1 MELPLFPYHDA
12 RLLAEDLTETNG
24 QKKLHNQSIIPKTS
38 IVKTSIAKI
47 LALGAALFS
56 SAAVFANTD
65 VAFTVNASSP
75 SFTLASST
83 LGPAGCNIR
92 AGLHRYDSVTFR
104 VNSSGNHNVSTLS
117 LTGMR
122 GDNFIAVYSGVFN
135 PQAPTSNVI
144 GCNDDGGAQGNTRW
158 AQFST
163 NMTTGSIYTGVVTSF
178 NAYSGT
184 NEDGSGSYRISP
196 AITLVYTLSGT
207 ISGLGAGKTTKIRV
221 NGGTETTISANGSF
235 TSTTALDANTAYTV
249 TLSEQPVGQE
259 CTLTNATGNIG
270 TTNVSNI
277 GISCANLPTYT
288 LTYDTQGGSA
298 VASQTDIGGATIT
311 LAAAPTLANYTFTG
325 WNTNSTGTGTNY
337 SASSAFVMPSSATTL
352 YAIWTINTVTLTF
365 DANGGSSV
373 NSITGNIGSV
383 LTAPASPTRVGYSFT
398 GWNPTL
404 PSTLPATNTTYT
416 AQWQINSYSLSF
428 DSNGGSSVSPIT
440 ADFGSSV
447 TAPSAPTRT
456 GYTFSGWSPAL
467 PSTMP
472 AANTSY
478 TAQWQINSYSLSFD
492 SNGGSSVSPINAN
505 FGTNVTAPAA
515 PTRTGYTFT
524 GWNPALPST
533 VPAANTSYTAQWQ
546 INSYSLSFDSNG
558 GSSVSPITADFGS
571 SVTAPS
577 APTRTG
583 YTFSGWSPA
592 LPSTVPAAN
601 TSYTAQWQINSYSLS
616 FDSNGGSSVSPITAD
631 FGSSVTAPS
640 APTRTGYT
648 FSGWSPALPS
658 TVPAANTSYT
668 AQWQVN
674 SYSLSFD
681 SNGGSSVS
689 PITADFGSSVTAPSA
704 PTRTGYTFS
713 GWSPALPSTVPASNT
728 SYTAQWQINSYSLSF
743 DSNGGS
749 SVSPINAN
757 FGTNVTA
764 PAAPTRTGYT
774 FTGWNPAL
782 PSTVP
787 AANTSYTAQW
797 QINRYNVSV
806 AVEGKASVSSPNF
819 TVEHGQTAR
828 ITITADSDQYLTVAS
843 NCQASVQGRE
853 LFIPTLTTAC
863 QVRITAFDSV
873 VADAQNS
880 TAATVNE
887 ARTLRLSGGAG
898 DKTMQMAAVTRAGQ
912 REVLTNEQAAGVLVK
927 QADGSY
933 RFSAKRTGRYS
944 FDFVDAVSGE
954 RVSVNFDVLPYVAFS
969 SSQQPGKLTTAAQIG
984 VFLSDD
990 AIEYPVT
997 VSVEA
1002 LGVDGVPAVFE
1013 IQAADER
1020 RKDYRFTPIS
1030 AEQNKLSL
1038 QAKTVQN
1045 AIVGTPA
1052 VHTVVMQTT
1061 VLPIS
1066 LNAMTSQDE
1075 TETLVVNKQAGMVK
1089 VLTQTSSVG
1098 NFTYEFSAQ
1107 GIAFVTQAG
1116 VTTFDPSLLA
1126 AGRYNIKVS
1135 AQSDDG
1141 RVGVTELSV
1150 RVIDSCPLASCDAI
1164 SAVGIPT
1171 QVNPQAEFEERLPL
1185 CPQQAQGNRVQS
1197 CEGKQSDF
1205 IEAPAGYLLGLGRV
1219 ADAQSWSSGQFGGA
1233 LTETSVPDAG
1243 FTQRGYRVNFDVQGL
1258 ENPGEAV
1265 PVVIPLPDGVVV
1277 PSNAVWRKLI
1287 AGKWQN
1293 FVSNSANRV
1302 DSAMRDSQGL
1312 CPTVASNVWQSGLI
1326 AGMQCV
1332 RLTIQDGGPNDDDQ
1346 TANSV
1351 IRDPGVLATVNQY
1364 TLSFD
1369 SAGGS
1374 SVAAIKQDFG
1384 SVITAPSTPTRTG
1397 FTFTGWSEAMPETM
1411 PAMDKTLVAQWQR
1424 NNYVITFDSAGG
1436 SSVNNITVAFD
1447 NPITLPSAPTRQGY
1461 TFAGWN
1467 PAVPSKMPAANLT
1480 VKASWTISEYNTS
1493 SNAGALSFWYGLVGL
1508 ALLVG
1513 RRVSFSG
1520 HSVLKRLTQHLTL
1533 RRPYRLTRVMKVKR
1547 VLSSMLVVLLV
1558 VYCGASRAND
1568 SYMGLQSGNVV
1579 TDVTAL
1585 DIEQALA
1592 MAGFGGKAALHNDS
1606 RPGHRLY
1613 VGKSLGY
1620 GIAAELAWVDLA
1632 NVQTRFTQL
1641 PSNVT
1646 PLDVRRF
1653 MTESGSGLELSLI
1666 YTFAEHSDLTPTFR
1680 LGGMQMDSRYLLD
1693 NAEANYQFKDYNIRM
1708 LAAAGVRYRIS
1719 ERWNVQLNYNHID
1732 SRPYSTSFVNV
1743 GVEYRF

>member
-12 RLLAEDLTETNG
+12 RLFAEDLTETNG

-207 ISGLGAGKTTKIRV
+207 ISGLGAGKTTKVRV

-325 WNTNSTGTGTNY
+325 WNTNSAGTGTNY

-373 NSITGNIGSV
+373 NSITGNIGSA

-404 PSTLPATNTTYT
+404 PSTLPATNTT
-416 AQWQINSYSLSF
+416 
-428 DSNGGSSVSPIT
+428 
-440 ADFGSSV
+440 
-447 TAPSAPTRT
+447 
-456 GYTFSGWSPAL
+456 
-467 PSTMP
+467 
-472 AANTSY
+472 
-478 TAQWQINSYSLSFD
+478 
-492 SNGGSSVSPINAN
+492 
-505 FGTNVTAPAA
+505 
-515 PTRTGYTFT
+515 
-524 GWNPALPST
+524 
-533 VPAANTSYTAQWQ
+533 
-546 INSYSLSFDSNG
+546 
-558 GSSVSPITADFGS
+558 
-571 SVTAPS
+571 
-577 APTRTG
+577 
-583 YTFSGWSPA
+583 
-592 LPSTVPAAN
+592 
-601 TSYTAQWQINSYSLS
+601 
-616 FDSNGGSSVSPITAD
+616 
-631 FGSSVTAPS
+631 
-640 APTRTGYT
+640 
-648 FSGWSPALPS
+648 
-658 TVPAANTSYT
+658 
-668 AQWQVN
+668 
-674 SYSLSFD
+674 
-681 SNGGSSVS
+681 
-689 PITADFGSSVTAPSA
+689 
-704 PTRTGYTFS
+704 
-713 GWSPALPSTVPASNT
+713 
-728 SYTAQWQINSYSLSF
+728 YTAQWQINSYSLSF

-806 AVEGKASVSSPNF
+806 AVEGKALVSSPNF

-828 ITITADSDQYLTVAS
+828 IAITADSDQYLTVAS

-863 QVRITAFDSV
+863 QVRLTAFDSV

-887 ARTLRLSGGAG
+887 TRTLRLSGGAG

-1066 LNAMTSQDE
+1066 LNAMTSQNE
-1075 TETLVVNKQAGMVK
+1075 TETLVVNKQAGEVK

-1098 NFTYEFSAQ
+1098 NFSYEFSAE
-1107 GIAFVTQAG
+1107 GISFVTQAG

-1135 AQSDDG
+1135 AKSDDG

-1585 DIEQALA
+1585 DIERALA

-1708 LAAAGVRYRIS
+1708 LAAAGVRYRLS

>member
-1 MELPLFPYHDA
+1 M
-12 RLLAEDLTETNG
+12 
-24 QKKLHNQSIIPKTS
+24 
-38 IVKTSIAKI
+38 
-47 LALGAALFS
+47 
-56 SAAVFANTD
+56 
-65 VAFTVNASSP
+65 
-75 SFTLASST
+75 ST
-83 LGPAGCNIR
+83 
-92 AGLHRYDSVTFR
+92 
-104 VNSSGNHNVSTLS
+104 GN
-117 LTGMR
+117 
-122 GDNFIAVYSGVFN
+122 
-135 PQAPTSNVI
+135 
-144 GCNDDGGAQGNTRW
+144 
-158 AQFST
+158 
-163 NMTTGSIYTGVVTSF
+163 IYTGVVTS
-178 NAYSGT
+178 YGSYTGT
-184 NEDGSGSYRISP
+184 NENGSGSYRISP
-196 AITLVYTLSGT
+196 AVTLVYTLSGSVT
-207 ISGLGAGKTTKIRV
+207 GLGSGKSAKIRV
-221 NGGTETTISANGSF
+221 NGGTETTITANGSF

-249 TLSEQPVGQE
+249 TVSQQPVGQQ
-259 CTLTNATGNIG
+259 CTLGNATGNIG
-270 TTNVSNI
+270 TSNVRNI
-277 GISCANLPTYT
+277 TMTCVDAVTYT
-288 LTYDTQGGSA
+288 LTYDAQGGSS
-298 VASQTDIGGATIT
+298 VASQSATAGGTLT
-311 LAAAPTLANYTFTG
+311 LAAAPTRVGFSFNG
-325 WNTNSTGTGTNY
+325 WNTNAGGTGTNY
-337 SASSAFVMPSSATTL
+337 NAGASFVMPASATTL
-352 YAIWTINTVTLTF
+352 YARWTASTVTLTF
-365 DANGGSSV
+365 DASGGTNVS
-373 NSITGNIGSV
+373 SITGNIGSA
-383 LTAPASPTRVGYSFT
+383 LTAPTAPTRVGYSFT

-428 DSNGGSSVSPIT
+428 NSNGGSSVNTISG
-440 ADFGSSV
+440 AFGGAV
-447 TAPSAPTRT
+447 TAPAAPTRT
-456 GYTFSGWSPAL
+456 GYTFTGWDPAI
-467 PSTMP
+467 PSTVP

-524 GWNPALPST
+524 GWNPAIPST
-533 VPAANTSYTAQWQ
+533 VPAA
-546 INSYSLSFDSNG
+546 
-558 GSSVSPITADFGS
+558 
-571 SVTAPS
+571 
-577 APTRTG
+577 
-583 YTFSGWSPA
+583 
-592 LPSTVPAAN
+592 
-601 TSYTAQWQINSYSLS
+601 
-616 FDSNGGSSVSPITAD
+616 
-631 FGSSVTAPS
+631 
-640 APTRTGYT
+640 
-648 FSGWSPALPS
+648 
-658 TVPAANTSYT
+658 
-668 AQWQVN
+668 
-674 SYSLSFD
+674 
-681 SNGGSSVS
+681 
-689 PITADFGSSVTAPSA
+689 
-704 PTRTGYTFS
+704 
-713 GWSPALPSTVPASNT
+713 NT

-774 FTGWNPAL
+774 FTGWNPAI

-797 QINRYNVSV
+797 QINRYDVTV
-806 AVEGKASVSSPNF
+806 AVDGKASVNPT
-819 TVEHGQTAR
+819 TVTLEHGQSAR
-828 ITITADSDQYLTVAS
+828 IAITAGSDQYLTVAS

-853 LFIPTLTTAC
+853 LFIPTLTAAC
-863 QVRITAFDSV
+863 QVRLTAFDSV

-1061 VLPIS
+1061 VLPIT
-1066 LNAMTSQDE
+1066 LNAMTSQNE
-1075 TETLVVNKQAGMVK
+1075 TETLVVKKQAGMVK
-1089 VLTQTSSVG
+1089 VLTETTSVG

-1116 VTTFDPSLLA
+1116 VTSFDPSLLA

-1135 AQSDDG
+1135 AKSDDG

-1233 LTETSVPDAG
+1233 LTDNSVPDAG

-1293 FVSNSANRV
+1293 FVSNSANRM

-1384 SVITAPSTPTRTG
+1384 SVITAPKAPTRTG
-1397 FTFTGWSEAMPETM
+1397 FTFTGWSEAVPDTM

-1436 SSVNNITVAFD
+1436 SSVNSITVAFD
-1447 NPITLPSAPTRQGY
+1447 NPVTLPAAPTRQGY

-1467 PAVPSKMPAANLT
+1467 PAVPSKMPASNLT
-1480 VKASWTISEYNTS
+1480 VTATWTISQYDTR
-1493 SNAGALSFWYGLVGL
+1493 SNGGALGFWSGIAGVLLLLSRRYGVQLGRFFTEKCTSHVATAIETQQAQVINHLKQPLRIRGGIL
-1508 ALLVG
+1508 ALL
-1513 RRVSFSG
+1513 
-1520 HSVLKRLTQHLTL
+1520 LA
-1533 RRPYRLTRVMKVKR
+1533 
-1547 VLSSMLVVLLV
+1547 
-1558 VYCGASRAND
+1558 YCGVAQAND
-1568 SYMGLQSGNVV
+1568 TYVGMQIGNAD
-1579 TDVTAL
+1579 TDVTAAE
-1585 DIEQALA
+1585 IERSLQA
-1592 MAGFGGKAALHNDS
+1592 AGFSGKADLRNDT
-1606 RPGHRLY
+1606 RMAYRFY
-1613 VGKSLGY
+1613 AGKNLGY
-1620 GIAAELAWVDLA
+1620 GVAAELAWVDLSD
-1632 NVQTRFTQL
+1632 VQTRFTQL
-1641 PSNVT
+1641 PRNIA
-1646 PLDVRRF
+1646 PQDLRRL
-1653 MTESGSGLELSLI
+1653 MAESGSGIEVSLL
-1666 YTFAEHSDLTPTFR
+1666 YSFAVNADITPTFR
-1680 LGGMQMDSRYLLD
+1680 LGAMQMNSRYRLNNPEYTYL
-1693 NAEANYQFKDYNIRM
+1693 FKDHDVR
-1708 LAAAGVRYRIS
+1708 LVAAVGVRYNLS
-1719 ERWNVQLNYNHID
+1719 ERWNLQLNYSHFD
-1732 SRPYSTSFVNV
+1732 SRPYSTSFINA